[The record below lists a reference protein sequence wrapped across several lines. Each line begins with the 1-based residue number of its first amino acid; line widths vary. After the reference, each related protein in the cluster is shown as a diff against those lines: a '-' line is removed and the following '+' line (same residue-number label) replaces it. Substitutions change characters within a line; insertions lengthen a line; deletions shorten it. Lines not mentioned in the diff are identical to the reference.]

1 MAKHVGGY
9 RTGRPHPAVKPVP
22 NSGSIGSSRTG
33 RDARPPSSKSVPQ
46 GGTVTNTGPTGR
58 DSPAVKGIG
67 VPGMSDP
74 FGRQ

>member
-1 MAKHVGGY
+1 MALHNHKH
-9 RTGRPHPAVKPVP
+9 GRDHPAVKPVP

-33 RDARPPSSKSVPQ
+33 RDARPPSSKAVPR
-46 GGTVTNTGPTGR
+46 GGTVTNTGSTGR
-58 DSPAVKGIG
+58 DSPAVKGIS